1 MRRLLSIDRF
11 RLRIAPA
18 VGIQPARIVRTVSQR
33 LVVVDF
39 VSIDVVAID
48 VVPVEVVAV
57 GPVASNVLLANRGI
71 AIQGRA
77 VVIDVTVG
85 DVSIDIDV
93 SVAVVDIDVAIDIDE
108 RAINANPAATDPTVV
123 INTSSIPVPIV
134 VQPRADGHA
143 DSKRD
148 YRSGDD
154 ITGGWTAVDVN
165 YFRVVL
171 RNVDH
176 LRLLGNDLD
185 CASLDDDL
193 LL

>member
-33 LVVVDF
+33 LVVVDC

-57 GPVASNVLLANRGI
+57 DVVPVGPVTSNVLLANRGI
-71 AIQGRA
+71 AIQGCA

-108 RAINANPAATDPTVV
+108 RAIDADPAATNPTVI

-134 VQPRADGHA
+134 VQPRADGQA
-143 DSKRD
+143 DSKR
-148 YRSGDD
+148 YCRSSDD
-154 ITGGWTAVDVN
+154 ITG
-165 YFRVVL
+165 
-171 RNVDH
+171 
-176 LRLLGNDLD
+176 
-185 CASLDDDL
+185 
-193 LL
+193 